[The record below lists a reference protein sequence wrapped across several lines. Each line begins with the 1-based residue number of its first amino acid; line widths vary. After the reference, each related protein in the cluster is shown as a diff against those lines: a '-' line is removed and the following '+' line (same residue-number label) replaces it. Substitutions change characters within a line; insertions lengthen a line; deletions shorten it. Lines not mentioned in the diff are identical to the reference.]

1 MKIKQINFRRIYYH
15 VKNRYLTLN
24 NVVVLVALIIAAS
37 WAWGSIGMMQRN
49 YALEKELDNR
59 ERQQKLTELEVQT
72 LAYQQRYYESDE
84 YRDLAAREHLGL
96 ASPGEKALIL
106 PPNTPVAQDSLQGQT
121 ITATTPTVA
130 PSNFEQWIN
139 FLFGGNSKD
148 LQR

>member
-24 NVVVLVALIIAAS
+24 NVVVLVALLIAAS

-49 YALEKELDNR
+49 YTLEKELDNR

-72 LAYQQRYYESDE
+72 LAFQKRYYESDE

-96 ASPGEKALIL
+96 ASPGEKVLIL
-106 PPNTPVAQDSLQGQT
+106 PPNTSSARGSEQDQT
-121 ITATTPTVA
+121 ITTTTPSVA
-130 PSNFEQWIN
+130 PSNFEQWVN
-139 FLFGGNSKD
+139 FLFGGNSRD
-148 LQR
+148 LQK